1 MMRQA
6 ISAAVSRSWQDI
18 PHFSVTMEIGMDAC
32 REAVAELKEG
42 ARQVGYQALV
52 IKACS
57 VALADF
63 PLLLARPEGAA
74 DGQVNIG
81 FAVALPDGLLM
92 PVVWDCRRLS
102 AAEIEAEA
110 ARLADRARS
119 GRLTSEEM
127 TGGGFSVSNLG
138 MYGVDEFTALI
149 LPGQVAIL
157 AVGAVTE
164 RPAVRGGQLA
174 AAPAMRVTL
183 SSDHRVVDGAYAAAF
198 LAKLRRILEHPF
210 ALLVQT

>member
-1 MMRQA
+1 MRQA

-18 PHFSVTMEIGMDAC
+18 PHFSVTVEIGMEAC
-32 REAVAELKEG
+32 REAVNELKGGE
-42 ARQVGYQALV
+42 RQVGYQALV

-57 VALADF
+57 AALADF
-63 PLLLARPEGAA
+63 PRLLVRPGGAA
-74 DGQVNIG
+74 DGPVNIG

-92 PVVWDCRRLS
+92 PVIRDCRSLS

-110 ARLADRARS
+110 ARLADRARGS
-119 GRLTSEEM
+119 RLTSEEM

-149 LPGQVAIL
+149 MPGQVAIL
-157 AVGAVTE
+157 AVGAVAE
-164 RPAVRGGQLA
+164 RPAVRNGQLTV
-174 AAPAMRVTL
+174 APVMRVTL

-198 LAKLRRILEHPF
+198 LAELRRILEHPF
-210 ALLVQT
+210 ALLVQQ